1 MGFFD
6 SVVSSVTDHPAA
18 SILGALQVGSQIWGA
33 YNADKNNR
41 DQIAANNQ
49 LAQDKLA
56 EDKRQFDL
64 TYALK
69 AAGAGGG
76 GGGGGGGGDA
86 MKIAKSRALQGA
98 YQSLIDA
105 TQSGRQGEA
114 QMLSKLVDQFR
125 AVNQSVMR

>member
-56 EDKRQFDL
+56 EEKRQFDL

-76 GGGGGGGGDA
+76 GGGGGGGDA
-86 MKIAKSRALQGA
+86 MKIAKSRAMQGA

-105 TQSGRQGEA
+105 VQSGRQGEA
-114 QMLSKLVDQFR
+114 TMLSKLVDQFR